1 MADSREA
8 RIKTGVDGLDEI
20 LQGGLLPERSY
31 MIRGG
36 PGTGKTTLGRHF
48 LENGDPD
55 TAVFISLG
63 ESEQRVR
70 EDARLSGFS
79 MASVAVL
86 DVSPGIEESGE
97 KESYNLLESWEVEGG
112 AIHDRIVAYAHEQR
126 PERVF
131 IDSLSEL
138 RYLSP
143 DAFQF
148 RKQVLSVLRRL
159 TALGATVLFAV
170 ERDSESDRDLQ
181 FLSDGVIQLDEMDS
195 GRVCS
200 VSKFRGSGFLA
211 GRHHYAL
218 NNGSMTVYPRL
229 LPGSHSREFVH
240 DILTSGI
247 PELDELMG
255 GGIHRGTVLLLSG
268 PTGVGKTT
276 LGAYFMKEAA
286 ARGERSVVY
295 SFDEH
300 RTTFFQRSKHIG
312 LPAQEMF
319 DGGML
324 AFEDVEPLEYDPDRF
339 ALEVRHEVE
348 QRGATI
354 VMLDSMSGYKQSMRG
369 EDLQQR
375 VHALCRYLAN
385 MGVTVLLLNEIHA
398 IASPELQVS
407 EYGISYLADTILL
420 LRYIELNGE
429 LRKTVGML
437 KKRTGDFGKTLREL
451 EITEQGVRVGK
462 PLHGLR
468 GILRGDPEI
477 VTDR

>member
-1 MADSREA
+1 MTDSKAA
-8 RIKTGVDGLDEI
+8 RIETGVVGLDEI
-20 LQGGLLPERSY
+20 LYGGLLPERSY
-31 MIRGG
+31 VVRGG
-36 PGTGKTTLGRHF
+36 PGTGKTTLGQHF
-48 LENGDPD
+48 LENGAPD

-63 ESEQRVR
+63 ETEQRLR
-70 EDARLSGFS
+70 QDARLSGFS
-79 MASVAVL
+79 LAHVTVL
-86 DVSPGIEESGE
+86 DLSPAIEGSGE
-97 KESYNLLESWEVEGG
+97 EETYNLLESWEVEGG
-112 AIHDRIVAYAHEQR
+112 VVHDRIVAYAHEHR

-148 RKQVLSVLRRL
+148 RKQVLSVLRQL

-181 FLSDGVIQLDEMDS
+181 FLSDGVIQLEETAS

-200 VSKFRGSGFLA
+200 VGKFRGSGFLQ
-211 GRHHYAL
+211 GRHHYQIED
-218 NNGSMTVYPRL
+218 GSMTVYPRL
-229 LPGSHSREFVH
+229 LPGSHSREFAH
-240 DILTSGI
+240 DVLASGI

-276 LGAYFMKEAA
+276 LGAHFMKEAA

-300 RTTFFQRSKHIG
+300 RTTFLQRSEHIG
-312 LPAQEMF
+312 LPVQEMF
-319 DGGML
+319 DSGRL

-339 ALEVRHEVE
+339 ALRVRREVE
-348 QRGATI
+348 QQGATI
-354 VMLDSMSGYKQSMRG
+354 VMLDSLSGYKQSMRG

-375 VHALCRYLAN
+375 VHALCRYLVN
-385 MGVTVLLLNEIHA
+385 MGVTVLLINEIHS
-398 IASPELQVS
+398 IAGPELQVS

-420 LRYIELNGE
+420 LRYIELDGE

-451 EITEQGVRVGK
+451 EITAKGVRVGE

-477 VTDR
+477 VKDR